1 MTKRDAILTLIV
13 LIVLTA
19 LITLETNETLKEVQT
34 TADVLNHRI
43 NSNMAV
49 IGTYENLISA
59 GRYERVENLRMI
71 EKLIMECG
79 FGELKSTR
87 N

>member
-19 LITLETNETLKEVQT
+19 LMTLETNETLKEVQT
-34 TADVLNHRI
+34 TAEVLNNRV
-43 NSNMAV
+43 NANMAV
-49 IGTYENLISA
+49 IGAYEDLISF

-71 EKLIMECG
+71 EKLIMKG
-79 FGELKSTR
+79 GLYK
-87 N
+87 